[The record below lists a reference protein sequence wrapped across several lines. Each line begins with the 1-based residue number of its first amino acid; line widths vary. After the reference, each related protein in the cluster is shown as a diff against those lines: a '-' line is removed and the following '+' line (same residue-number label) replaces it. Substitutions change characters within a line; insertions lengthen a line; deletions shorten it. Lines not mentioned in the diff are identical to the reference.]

1 MVKLRRMT
9 LTAASCAAGLL
20 AAFAAFAQ
28 TPGNSQAPPPAAAP
42 AAPFASY
49 KPGDVRVYLSPA
61 LRAAM
66 EKARPQAEAALG
78 RKLVIE
84 MSQAALLQ
92 KSIES
97 GQAYEVALLTK
108 PAMDE
113 IVAKGF
119 VVPATHV
126 KLAQVA
132 LGMAARGDLSKVDVK
147 TAGSLKSTMLGAKT
161 IRRNYGVGASVPLVE
176 HMIKTLQVEDA
187 IKDKIIPMGPG
198 IAPVPNQPLSGS
210 EYELVFNMAS
220 ELPSYVGWS
229 PYATLPP
236 DVRLPT
242 QFAAGVGPK
251 GDRAIGE
258 ALMAFLKGPVFTKAL
273 IDSGME
279 PLS

>member
-1 MVKLRRMT
+1 M
-9 LTAASCAAGLL
+9 AASCAASFSM
-20 AAFAAFAQ
+20 AAAAFAQ
-28 TPGNSQAPPPAAAP
+28 AP
-42 AAPFASY
+42 AAPSANPAAAAETRPAFAAY

-61 LRAAM
+61 LRVAM
-66 EKARPQAEAALG
+66 DKARPHAEAALG

-92 KSIES
+92 KGIES
-97 GQAYEVALLTK
+97 GQPFEVALLTK

-119 VVPATHV
+119 VAPETHV
-126 KLAQVA
+126 KLAQVS

-147 TAGSLKSTMLGAKT
+147 TAASLKSTMLGAKT

-198 IAPVPNQPLSGS
+198 IAPVPNQPLTGS

-229 PYATLPP
+229 PYATLPQ

-251 GDRAIGE
+251 GDRALGE
-258 ALMAFLKGPVFTKAL
+258 ALMTFLKGPVFTQAL
-273 IDSGME
+273 VDSGME
-279 PLS
+279 PIS